1 MPPFSPAQNARVP
14 MKTRLK
20 MKLAKMMQSE
30 KNDEKRVKK
39 RADDGCEDVMLKR
52 SVSSPT
58 LRSLT
63 TSHTTWSTGRG
74 KGGKKLG
81 VGGGLVKNHPE
92 KGFKE
97 WTKMVKLSN
106 QNLLKKRKE
115 DSLNNSLNSSA
126 NSKGGSPSLKNK
138 NRKVAGG

>member
-1 MPPFSPAQNARVP
+1 MPPFSPAQNSRVP

-20 MKLAKMMQSE
+20 MKLAKIMQSE
-30 KNDEKRVKK
+30 LRDEKRVKK
-39 RADDGCEDVMLKR
+39 RADCVEGCEEISLKR
-52 SVSSPT
+52 SASSPT

-63 TSHTTWSTGRG
+63 TSPSTWSTGRG

-115 DSLNNSLNSSA
+115 DSLNNSSA
-126 NSKGGSPSLKNK
+126 NSKGESPKLKNK
-138 NRKVAGG
+138 NKKVTGG

>member
-1 MPPFSPAQNARVP
+1 MPPFSPAQNSRVP

-20 MKLAKMMQSE
+20 MKLAKIMQSE
-30 KNDEKRVKK
+30 LRDEKRVKK
-39 RADDGCEDVMLKR
+39 RADCVEGCEEISLKR
-52 SVSSPT
+52 SASSPT

-63 TSHTTWSTGRG
+63 NSPSTWSTGRG

-115 DSLNNSLNSSA
+115 DSLNNSLV
-126 NSKGGSPSLKNK
+126 NSKGESPKLKNK
-138 NRKVAGG
+138 NKKVTGG

>member
-1 MPPFSPAQNARVP
+1 MPPFSPAQNSRVP

-20 MKLAKMMQSE
+20 MKLAKIMQSE
-30 KNDEKRVKK
+30 LRDEKRVKK
-39 RADDGCEDVMLKR
+39 RADCVEGCEEISLKR
-52 SVSSPT
+52 SASSPT

-63 TSHTTWSTGRG
+63 NSPSTWSTGRG

-115 DSLNNSLNSSA
+115 DSLNNSSA
-126 NSKGGSPSLKNK
+126 NSKGESPKLKNK
-138 NRKVAGG
+138 NKKVTGG

>member
-1 MPPFSPAQNARVP
+1 MPPFSPAQNSRVP

-20 MKLAKMMQSE
+20 MKLAKIMQSE

-39 RADDGCEDVMLKR
+39 RTDDGCEDVMLKR

-63 TSHTTWSTGRG
+63 NSHATWSTGRG

-115 DSLNNSLNSSA
+115 DSLNSLNSSA
-126 NSKGGSPSLKNK
+126 NSKSGSPNLKNK
-138 NRKVAGG
+138 NKKVVGG

>member
-1 MPPFSPAQNARVP
+1 MPPFSPAQNSRVP

-20 MKLAKMMQSE
+20 MKLAKIMQSE
-30 KNDEKRVKK
+30 LRDEKRVKK
-39 RADDGCEDVMLKR
+39 RPDDGCEELSLKR
-52 SVSSPT
+52 SASSPT

-63 TSHTTWSTGRG
+63 TSSSTWSTGRG

-81 VGGGLVKNHPE
+81 VGGGLVKNKEE

-115 DSLNNSLNSSA
+115 DSLINSSA
-126 NSKGGSPSLKNK
+126 NSKGESPKLKNK
-138 NRKVAGG
+138 NKKVTGG

>member
-1 MPPFSPAQNARVP
+1 MPPFSPAQNSRVP

-20 MKLAKMMQSE
+20 MKLAKIMQSE
-30 KNDEKRVKK
+30 LRDEKRVKK
-39 RADDGCEDVMLKR
+39 RADCVEGCEDVMLKR
-52 SVSSPT
+52 SASSPT

-63 TSHTTWSTGRG
+63 TSPNTWSTGRG

-81 VGGGLVKNHPE
+81 VGGGLVKNKEE

-115 DSLNNSLNSSA
+115 DSLINSSA
-126 NSKGGSPSLKNK
+126 NSKDESPKLKNK
-138 NRKVAGG
+138 NKKVTGG